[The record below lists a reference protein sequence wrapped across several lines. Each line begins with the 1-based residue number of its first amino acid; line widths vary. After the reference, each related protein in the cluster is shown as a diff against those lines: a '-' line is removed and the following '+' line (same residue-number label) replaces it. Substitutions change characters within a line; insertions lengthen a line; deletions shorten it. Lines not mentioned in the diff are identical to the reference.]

1 MEKQI
6 RVGII
11 GLGFIGKV
19 HAAAYLNLPL
29 IFGESAA
36 NIKLAAVLRTRT
48 GHEPALIASLGNP
61 FETSDMQEFIN
72 QGLDLVDVCSPNG
85 FHLQQIKD
93 VLPAKPNIYCEKPI
107 GLNLAQAREIKD
119 LTSKAGVLTH
129 TAFTYRYYPAAR
141 QLKSI
146 LAAGVLG
153 NVFNF
158 RVHYFHNSY
167 MDPLRP
173 ISWRLKWDTSGG
185 GALADLGIHVIDM
198 LRYTLGEVQW
208 IRCETDTFINSR
220 PVKAGSNELAS
231 VDVDDWA
238 LCTIGLAS
246 GPRGVLE
253 VTRMSGGVGDSMRFE
268 VYGSKGSA
276 VFDLSQP
283 DHVWYYDQD
292 LKRTSFGSQ
301 DFPAPEGERPLPQIL
316 PNHKITMGNF
326 RDSHIA
332 SIYDFLLNIRE
343 GKKSSA
349 DFHAAA
355 KAQEILEAAYLSSR
369 NDGEKIQLPLP

>member
-1 MEKQI
+1 MDKQI

-19 HAAAYLNLPL
+19 HAAAYTAIPQL
-29 IFGESAA
+29 FGEGAVKA
-36 NIKLAAVLRTRT
+36 ELAAVLRTHT
-48 GHEPALIASLGNP
+48 GDEPSLIASLGNP
-61 FETSDMQEFIN
+61 LETTDMRAFIN
-72 QGLDLVDVCSPNG
+72 QDLDLVDVCSPNN

-93 VLPAKPNIYCEKPI
+93 VLHAKPHIYCEKPI
-107 GLNLAQAREIKD
+107 ALDLAQAREMKH
-119 LTSKAGVLTH
+119 LAHEAGVLTH
-129 TAFTYRYYPAAR
+129 TAFTYRYYPAVR

-146 LAAGVLG
+146 LSAGVLG
-153 NVFNF
+153 EVFNF

-173 ISWRLKWDTSGG
+173 ISWRLKWATSGG

-198 LRYTLGEVQW
+198 LRYFLGEVQW
-208 IRCETDTFINSR
+208 VRCETDTFIKSR
-220 PVKAGSNELAS
+220 PLKAGSNEMSS

-238 LCTIGLAS
+238 LCNIGLES

-283 DHVWYYDQD
+283 DHVLFYDQG
-292 LKRTSFGSQ
+292 LKNTSFGHL
-301 DFPAPEGERPLPQIL
+301 DLPTPEGERPLAHIYPS
-316 PNHKITMGNF
+316 HKLTMGHF
-326 RDSHIA
+326 RDSHTA

-343 GKKSSA
+343 GKHSST
-349 DFHAAA
+349 DFHAAV

-369 NDGEKIQLPLP
+369 NDGEKIQLPIP